1 MEALRI
7 DTWSD
12 RILRACIAE
21 KFQAGTSLRKRILG
35 AVRTLAAAQVL
46 GVVTIAVLG
55 TGCASA
61 PAKEAETVGEVG
73 TIAGDLRSS
82 IALLALS
89 MIGTPYRYGGS
100 DPSDGFDCSGL
111 VYYAYTRHGQTVP
124 RTSRAQFDAANKI
137 PIVQAAA
144 GDLLFFQDQ
153 ANLSHV
159 GIYLGDGR
167 FVHAPSSGHTVSIAR
182 MDDPYYR
189 RHLVAIGSLLP

>member
-1 MEALRI
+1 
-7 DTWSD
+7 
-12 RILRACIAE
+12 
-21 KFQAGTSLRKRILG
+21 
-35 AVRTLAAAQVL
+35 VRFIAAARLPGIVA
-46 GVVTIAVLG
+46 IAVLA
-55 TGCASA
+55 TACAGA
-61 PAKEAETVGEVG
+61 PAARPETGGG
-73 TIAGDLRSS
+73 TSGVTGDLRSS

-100 DPSDGFDCSGL
+100 DPREGFDCSGL
-111 VYYAYTRHGQTVP
+111 VHYAYTRHGQAVP
-124 RTSRAQFDAANKI
+124 RTSRAQFDAAEKI
-137 PIVQAAA
+137 PIEEAAA

-189 RHLVAIGSLLP
+189 RHLVAVGSLFD

>member
-1 MEALRI
+1 M
-7 DTWSD
+7 
-12 RILRACIAE
+12 
-21 KFQAGTSLRKRILG
+21 
-35 AVRTLAAAQVL
+35 RTLAAAQVL
-46 GVVTIAVLG
+46 GIVAIAVLSA
-55 TGCASA
+55 GCASA
-61 PAKEAETVGEVG
+61 PAKDPETVGEVS
-73 TIAGDLRSS
+73 TVTGDLRSS

-167 FVHAPSSGHTVSIAR
+167 FVHAPSSGHAVSIAK